1 VINKKRQQT
10 GDDETTRP
18 EGSEASSAGEEPSA
32 NQEPSVG
39 EEPSGNLEPSA
50 DNEPSAAEEAAEAA
64 ESAEEAVADIV
75 EAEITLE
82 HLQEELTAAKDA
94 ALRAQAEA
102 QNARRRAEQE
112 VEKARKFALERFA
125 GALLPVV
132 DNMER
137 SIEAVSAVAAEEV
150 KPIAEGV
157 ELTLKSLME
166 VLAKFNIEQ
175 INPVGEPFDPQLHQ
189 AMTMIPNPDLEPNTV
204 MDVMQKGYT
213 LSGRLIRPAMVVVSK
228 GA

>member
-1 VINKKRQQT
+1 VINKKQQQAE
-10 GDDETTRP
+10 DDEATRL
-18 EGSEASSAGEEPSA
+18 EESEAPAAGEEPSA
-32 NQEPSVG
+32 HKK
-39 EEPSGNLEPSA
+39 PSA
-50 DNEPSAAEEAAEAA
+50 DKEPTAAEEAAEAA
-64 ESAEEAVADIV
+64 ESAEEAVADIAD
-75 EAEITLE
+75 AEITLE
-82 HLQEELTAAKDA
+82 HLQEELAAAKDA

-112 VEKARKFALERFA
+112 VEKARKYALERFA

-137 SIEAVSAVAAEEV
+137 SIDAVSAVAADEV

-166 VLAKFNIEQ
+166 VLGKFNIEQ
-175 INPVGEPFDPQLHQ
+175 INPAGEPFDPQLHQ
-189 AMTMIPNPDLEPNTV
+189 AMTMVPNPDLEPNTV

-213 LSGRLIRPAMVVVSK
+213 LGGRLIRPAMVVVSK
-228 GA
+228 APVQ

>member
-1 VINKKRQQT
+1 VINKKQQQAE
-10 GDDETTRP
+10 DDEATRL
-18 EGSEASSAGEEPSA
+18 EDSEAPSADKEPSAGEK
-32 NQEPSVG
+32 
-39 EEPSGNLEPSA
+39 PSA
-50 DNEPSAAEEAAEAA
+50 DKEPTAAEEAAEAA
-64 ESAEEAVADIV
+64 ESAEEAVADIAG
-75 EAEITLE
+75 AEITLE
-82 HLQEELTAAKDA
+82 HLQEELAAAKDA

-112 VEKARKFALERFA
+112 VEKARKYALERFA

-137 SIEAVSAVAAEEV
+137 SIDAVAEVAVDEV

-166 VLAKFNIEQ
+166 VLGKFNIEQ

-189 AMTMIPNPDLEPNTV
+189 AMTMVPNPDLEPNTV

-228 GA
+228 GSEQ

>member
-1 VINKKRQQT
+1 M
-10 GDDETTRP
+10 DEK
-18 EGSEASSAGEEPSA
+18 
-32 NQEPSVG
+32 
-39 EEPSGNLEPSA
+39 PSA
-50 DNEPSAAEEAAEAA
+50 DKEPTAAEEAAEAA
-64 ESAEEAVADIV
+64 ECAEEAATDFAEEAVTDIAG
-75 EAEITLE
+75 AEITLE
-82 HLQEELTAAKDA
+82 HLQEELAAAKDA

-137 SIEAVSAVAAEEV
+137 SIDAVAEVAVDEV

-166 VLAKFNIEQ
+166 VLGKFNIEQ

-189 AMTMIPNPDLEPNTV
+189 AMTMVPNPDLEPNTV

-228 GA
+228 GPEQ